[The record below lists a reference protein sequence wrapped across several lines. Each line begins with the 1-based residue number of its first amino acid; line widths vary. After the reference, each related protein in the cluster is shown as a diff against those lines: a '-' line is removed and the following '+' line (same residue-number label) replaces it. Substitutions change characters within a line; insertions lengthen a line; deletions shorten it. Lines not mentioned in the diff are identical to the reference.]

1 MDEKLQSDVKQNAF
15 NMGGGA
21 STTAHPAWVHEHPY
35 LWFLHFVGDDVC
47 RTYTGLYLVQLISRS
62 AKYDPGWLTMAQ
74 DDIPGVRGHLGV
86 QGSAR
91 GYKATPDAKKGDKTD
106 K

>member
-1 MDEKLQSDVKQNAF
+1 
-15 NMGGGA
+15 
-21 STTAHPAWVHEHPY
+21 
-35 LWFLHFVGDDVC
+35 
-47 RTYTGLYLVQLISRS
+47 
-62 AKYDPGWLTMAQ
+62 MAQ